1 MISSFVFFCPPDD
14 DAGGGEV
21 VELCPERSRPS
32 SPFNKSAPP
41 SPPPAFAEGAGAGS
55 PPKTPRR
62 SSILLLCAG
71 ALVAGDWTRTGVPAR
86 PSRPDKPVSG
96 SFCADAGAVP
106 SKSISNRFSTL
117 FWACGGGVEPVTAAA
132 AAAAANGFSF
142 AFWICSLNTSQH
154 IITRGTR
161 RGCTN
166 SIAARWTASAPN
178 LPWPTNCSG
187 GL

>member
-41 SPPPAFAEGAGAGS
+41 SPPPALAEGAGAGS

-62 SSILLLCAG
+62 SSILLLGAG
-71 ALVAGDWTRTGVPAR
+71 VLVAGDWTRTGVPAR

-117 FWACGGGVEPVTAAA
+117 FWACGGGVAPVTAAA

-142 AFWICSLNTSQH
+142 AFWICSLDA
-154 IITRGTR
+154 
-161 RGCTN
+161 C
-166 SIAARWTASAPN
+166 
-178 LPWPTNCSG
+178 
-187 GL
+187 